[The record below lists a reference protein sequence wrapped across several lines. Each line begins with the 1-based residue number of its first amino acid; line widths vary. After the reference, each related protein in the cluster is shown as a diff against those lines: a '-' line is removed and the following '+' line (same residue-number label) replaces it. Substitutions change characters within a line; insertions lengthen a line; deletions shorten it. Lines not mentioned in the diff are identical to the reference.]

1 LSSGDADMGVENNV
15 FTELYP
21 SSPSIVLNIYMRYI
35 LLLLLSI
42 SVIADETP
50 YSPIIKRNAFGLTD
64 ILPPVSEI
72 LNKVETP
79 KIKLFLTGITRWN
92 NETNAHMYSKDLPTK
107 YLSLQVNEQFGPI
120 RVLNISKDAVKVVND
135 GHEET
140 LSFLTNSL
148 PSIVTGTKSKATVV
162 KKDSRESSRSRSSR
176 DKESKKPAAAPS
188 ANVIKV
194 PSRRSQVDPRII
206 EKSLEYI
213 SKMEDN
219 DKRDYLLKRVES
231 LQSGQ
236 HEIKLNIDQNE
247 RRRQYDEWRKRE

>member
-1 LSSGDADMGVENNV
+1 
-15 FTELYP
+15 
-21 SSPSIVLNIYMRYI
+21 MRYI
-35 LLLLLSI
+35 LLFLLSI
-42 SVIADETP
+42 SIIADENP
-50 YSPIIKRNAFGLTD
+50 YSSISKRNAFELTD
-64 ILPPVSEI
+64 SLPPVSEI
-72 LNKVETP
+72 LNEVETP
-79 KIKLFLTGITRWN
+79 KITLFLTGVTQWN
-92 NETNAHMYSKDLPTK
+92 NETNAHLYSKELPIK
-107 YLSLQVNEQFGPI
+107 YLSLRVGEQFGPV
-120 RVLNISKDAVKVVND
+120 RVLSISKDAVKVVND

-148 PSIVTGTKSKATVV
+148 PSIFTGTRSKATVV
-162 KKDSRESSRSRSSR
+162 KKDSKESSRSRSSR
-176 DKESKKPAAAPS
+176 DRDKESKKPATPAPS
-188 ANVIKV
+188 ASVIKV